1 LINGWE
7 SDPHEH
13 KQFSGYP
20 STRSFGDAT
29 VEISLLTP
37 ADGDALGRFVQ
48 AQPAHDL
55 LFVRRDVSH
64 PKVLQ
69 AWLDA
74 LAEGR
79 ITSLAARSG
88 GELVGCT
95 AIVTDALSWSR
106 HVGEL
111 RVMVGPTWRGRG
123 LGRVLIQE
131 SFVLALGL
139 GLEKLSVQMTV
150 DQRAAIAV
158 FEELGFRAEAVLR
171 DHVKDRAG
179 NAHDLAVLS
188 HRVNAVQSRMQI
200 YGVTDAL
207 GE

>member
-1 LINGWE
+1 MAGKAIHMNTNN
-7 SDPHEH
+7 SRR
-13 KQFSGYP
+13 YP
-20 STRSFGDAT
+20 FTRSFGDAT

-37 ADGDALGRFVQ
+37 ADGNALARFVQ

-64 PKVLQ
+64 PNVLQ

-79 ITSLAARSG
+79 ITSLAARSR

-111 RVMVGPTWRGRG
+111 RVMVGPG
-123 LGRVLIQE
+123 
-131 SFVLALGL
+131 
-139 GLEKLSVQMTV
+139 
-150 DQRAAIAV
+150 AV
-158 FEELGFRAEAVLR
+158 
-171 DHVKDRAG
+171 AG
-179 NAHDLAVLS
+179 SGAC
-188 HRVNAVQSRMQI
+188 
-200 YGVTDAL
+200 
-207 GE
+207 

>member
-1 LINGWE
+1 MNTNN
-7 SDPHEH
+7 SRH
-13 KQFSGYP
+13 YP
-20 STRSFGDAT
+20 FTRSFGDAT
-29 VEISLLTP
+29 VEINLLTP

-79 ITSLAARSG
+79 ITSLAARSN

-95 AIVTDALSWSR
+95 AIVIDALSWSR

-111 RVMVGPTWRGRG
+111 RVMVGPAWRGRG

-171 DHVKDRAG
+171 DHVKDRDG
-179 NAHDLAVLS
+179 NAHDLALLS
-188 HRVNAVQSRMQI
+188 HRANAVQSRMQI

-207 GE
+207 GD

>member
-1 LINGWE
+1 MNT
-7 SDPHEH
+7 SN
-13 KQFSGYP
+13 SRGYRR
-20 STRSFGDAT
+20 THSFGDAT
-29 VEISLLTP
+29 VEIGLLTP
-37 ADGDALGRFVQ
+37 TDADALGSFVQ
-48 AQPAHDL
+48 AQPTHDL

-64 PKVLQ
+64 PKVVK

-74 LAEGR
+74 LAEGS

-106 HVGEL
+106 HVAEL
-111 RVMVGPTWRGRG
+111 RVMVGPAWRGRG

-131 SFVLALGL
+131 SFALALGL
-139 GLEKLSVQMTV
+139 GLEKLFVQMTV

-171 DHVKDRAG
+171 DHVKDRDG
-179 NAHDLAVLS
+179 TTYDLAVLS
-188 HRVNAVQSRMQI
+188 HRAAAVQSRMQV
-200 YGVTDAL
+200 YGLTDAL
-207 GE
+207 GD